1 MKVGDKVAIKGEEN
15 LWAVEEVF
23 PCGDVSIK
31 SVKTGFKMTVHPLDL
46 EVK

>member
-1 MKVGDKVAIKGEEN
+1 MKVGDKVVIKGQKN
-15 LWAVEEVF
+15 LQTVEEVF
-23 PCGDVSIK
+23 LSGEVSIK

>member
-1 MKVGDKVAIKGEEN
+1 MKVGDKVAIKGQKN
-15 LWAVEEVF
+15 LWTVEEVF
-23 PCGDVSIK
+23 LSGEVSIK

>member
-1 MKVGDKVAIKGEEN
+1 MKVGDKVVIKGQKN
-15 LWAVEEVF
+15 LWTVEEVF
-23 PCGDVSIK
+23 PSGEVSIK

>member
-1 MKVGDKVAIKGEEN
+1 VKVGDKVVIKGQKN
-15 LWAVEEVF
+15 LWTVEEVF
-23 PCGDVSIK
+23 LSGEVSIK